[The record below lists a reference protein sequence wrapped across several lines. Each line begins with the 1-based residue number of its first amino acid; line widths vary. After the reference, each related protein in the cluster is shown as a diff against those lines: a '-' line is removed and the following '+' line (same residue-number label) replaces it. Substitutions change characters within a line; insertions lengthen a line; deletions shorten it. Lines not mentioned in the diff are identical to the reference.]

1 MNERSP
7 DMTPNRVLLDVSV
20 MLKKKKKKNIQQ
32 TSNFN

>member
-20 MLKKKKKKNIQQ
+20 MLKKEKKKYSTDI
-32 TSNFN
+32 

>member
-20 MLKKKKKKNIQQ
+20 MLKKQKQNIQQ